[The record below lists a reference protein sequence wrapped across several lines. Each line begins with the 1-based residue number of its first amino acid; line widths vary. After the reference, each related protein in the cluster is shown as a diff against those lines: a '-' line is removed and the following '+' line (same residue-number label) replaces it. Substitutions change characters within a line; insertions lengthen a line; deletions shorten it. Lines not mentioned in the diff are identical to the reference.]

1 MTSQRPRRTGVI
13 WAVMGGAVLVA
24 GIIALIV
31 GMLNRPGDSDPTPSA
46 TLPTSGASSS
56 APPTAPNG
64 SVVNEKA
71 AESGW
76 VPEPISTNAT
86 AYVEAALSAASTF
99 DTTLSTREEWLGYL
113 DTWFT
118 PDTRYTEAEDRESE
132 LAAAHL
138 EMRQGVVLPQSM
150 WDSLAA
156 QQGRVSATVV
166 GEVTLVNVPEDT
178 TGDMRIG
185 TADMELTFTQQDGT
199 GEESSYTE
207 SARVSVQVLCGPGSV
222 PTPGSAQQAG
232 DCKVVRFFT
241 EPVES

>member
-13 WAVMGGAVLVA
+13 WAVLGGAVLVA
-24 GIIALIV
+24 GVIALIV
-31 GMLNRPGDSDPTPSA
+31 GMLNRPSDSAPTPSA
-46 TLPTSGASSS
+46 T
-56 APPTAPNG
+56 PPPSTAP
-64 SVVNEKA
+64 STPSTMPSDAVVDEMVAKT
-71 AESGW
+71 GW
-76 VPEPISTNAT
+76 VPEPITT
-86 AYVEAALSAASTF
+86 DDIAYVDAAISAASTF
-99 DTTLSTREEWLGYL
+99 DTTLSTREAWLGYL

-118 PDTRYTEAEDRESE
+118 PDTRYVDAERPDRMN
-132 LAAAHL
+132 AAQL

-150 WDSLAA
+150 WDSLAE
-156 QQGRVSATVV
+156 QQGRVSAVVV
-166 GEVTLVNVPEDT
+166 GEVTLTSVPEDA

-185 TADMELTFTQQDGT
+185 TADVELTFTQQDGT

-207 SARVSVQVLCGPGSV
+207 SARVSVQVLCGAGSV